1 MKSYRGGATKDD
13 AEDEVLSVEV
23 MASSHVEAAE
33 KYESMGYDAWED
45 ADGRRTAWVD
55 DDGPEGPV
63 CVDIDEGEI
72 IEDGEEGE

>member
-1 MKSYRGGATKDD
+1 MKPYRVGATKDD
-13 AEDEVLSVEV
+13 ATCDVLSVEV
-23 MASSHVEAAE
+23 FASNPVDAAE
-33 KYESMGYDAWED
+33 KYEAMNYDVWED

>member
-1 MKSYRGGATKDD
+1 MKSYRVGATKDD

-23 MASSHVEAAE
+23 FASNPVDAAQRYEA
-33 KYESMGYDAWED
+33 MDYDVWED